1 MNEVKRTVKQ
11 KAFEGMME
19 YLLISFYLGVVLS
32 LFTVYKVV
40 ILAEHNIDF
49 APHGFAIINALA
61 LAKIILVA
69 QELHFAE
76 QLRDA
81 PLIYPTLLKSFA
93 FTMLLVLFKVVE
105 HTSVGMFHGKS
116 FYDAIASSGDGSWK
130 GTICLI
136 ALPTLFHRLHF
147 DCATGSLFVL
157 EVRRGQVIR
166 WNSRYIRSAVRALA
180 NFISPITL

>member
-1 MNEVKRTVKQ
+1 MSDAKRTIKQ
-11 KAFEGMME
+11 KAIQGMIE
-19 YLLISFYLGVVLS
+19 YLFISLYRAVVLS

-69 QELHFAE
+69 QEFHFAE

-93 FTMLLVLFKVVE
+93 FTMLLVLFKVIE

-116 FYDAIASSGDGSWK
+116 LYAAIASSGDGSWR
-130 GTICLI
+130 GTI
-136 ALPTLFHRLHF
+136 ALTAL
-147 DCATGSLFVL
+147 LFVVLVPFFGFTELRRVFGKDRL
-157 EVRRGQVIR
+157 EGAFFRPRHLL
-166 WNSRYIRSAVRALA
+166 NLPPTAA
-180 NFISPITL
+180 

>member
-1 MNEVKRTVKQ
+1 MNDAKRTVKQ
-11 KAFEGMME
+11 KAVQGMME
-19 YLLISFYLGVVLS
+19 YLFISLYLGVVLS

-81 PLIYPTLLKSFA
+81 PLIYPTLLKSFT
-93 FTMLLVLFKVVE
+93 FTILLALFKVVE
-105 HTSVGMFHGKS
+105 HTCVGMFHGKS
-116 FYDAIASSGDGSWK
+116 FYAAIASSGDGSWR

-136 ALPTLFHRLHF
+136 AL
-147 DCATGSLFVL
+147 LFVVLVPFFGFTELRRVFGKGRL
-157 EVRRGQVIR
+157 EGAFFRPRHLL
-166 WNSRYIRSAVRALA
+166 NLPPSEA
-180 NFISPITL
+180 

>member
-1 MNEVKRTVKQ
+1 VKDTKPTVKQ
-11 KAFEGMME
+11 KAFAGMME
-19 YLLISFYLGVVLS
+19 YLFISFYLGVVLS

-69 QELHFAE
+69 QGLHFAE

-93 FTMLLVLFKVVE
+93 FTMLLALFKVVE

-116 FYDAIASSGDGSWK
+116 FYAAIASSGDGTWR

-136 ALPTLFHRLHF
+136 AL
-147 DCATGSLFVL
+147 LFVVLVPFFGFTELRRVFGKDRL
-157 EVRRGQVIR
+157 EGAFFRPQHLL
-166 WNSRYIRSAVRALA
+166 SLPPTES
-180 NFISPITL
+180 

>member
-1 MNEVKRTVKQ
+1 MNFIKGALSCLAVLLEV
-11 KAFEGMME
+11 
-19 YLLISFYLGVVLS
+19 
-32 LFTVYKVV
+32 LFVACSPKNETKSPGLEEAV
-40 ILAEHNIDF
+40 
-49 APHGFAIINALA
+49 AIINALA

-93 FTMLLVLFKVVE
+93 FTMLLALFKVVE

-116 FYDAIASSGDGSWK
+116 FYAAIASSGDGSWK

-157 EVRRGQVIR
+157 
-166 WNSRYIRSAVRALA
+166 
-180 NFISPITL
+180 